1 MSHVILNAEA
11 ALWSVLVNT
20 VLFTSSVY
28 HWGLTNV
35 CVEHPRCVKYIFLPY
50 ETELRNSFCS
60 PSFHCLLAKSRL
72 PLLNSLHLL
81 NTFIGLKMGYLY
93 NWLPDNKEMAANRC
107 SQCYKFKS
115 LSLTKQEQR
124 EHSPAQWVA
133 PLKSTWFDIFN
144 IHIEKPSVLKC
155 SEVQK
160 FFFLFFSCCI
170 WWLSVYSAWVAI
182 HLAYK
187 AKADKTYITWT
198 TADVSSI
205 TLS

>member
-124 EHSPAQWVA
+124 EHGPAQWVA
-133 PLKSTWFDIFN
+133 PLKSTWFDIFK

-160 FFFLFFSCCI
+160 FFCFFFHAVSGDCQYIQPGWPYI
-170 WWLSVYSAWVAI
+170 WLTKPRQIKLTSLGPLQTCQA
-182 HLAYK
+182 
-187 AKADKTYITWT
+187 
-198 TADVSSI
+198 
-205 TLS
+205 